1 MKKRCIIVLALV
13 AFALAVGA
21 GSVVIARHYYG
32 QKLIKHVWPQK
43 GLEGVAAPLP
53 RAEGGILLIG
63 DSRMAEWPLLQ
74 LAGLPVTNGAI
85 SGSTSAEMSGRLRRQ
100 LESNHPR
107 IVIIEV
113 GINDLKLIGV
123 RPELKG
129 AIISQCLTQIMQ
141 AIDLCRE
148 YNAQVFLFPVWPG
161 GPVSPIRRLVWNE
174 SINVAVRELNERMCE
189 EALSRTHVT
198 LVPVFS
204 EILQQNSSHPS
215 ELYRDTLHM
224 KAETY
229 HLLSEALNT
238 LIGAWLKGK

>member
-1 MKKRCIIVLALV
+1 M
-13 AFALAVGA
+13 AFALAVGV
-21 GSVVIARHYYG
+21 GSVLIARHFYA
-32 QKLIKHVWPQK
+32 QRLINHVWPQK
-43 GLEGVAAPLP
+43 GLEGVATPLP
-53 RAEGGILLIG
+53 QVEGGILLIG
-63 DSRMAEWPLLQ
+63 DSRMAEWRLVR

-123 RPELKG
+123 RPELKE

-141 AIDLCRE
+141 AIDLCCE
-148 YNAQVFLFPVWPG
+148 YNVQVFLLPVWPG
-161 GPVSPIRRLVWNE
+161 GPVTPLRRLVWNE
-174 SINVAVRELNERMCE
+174 SINVAVRELNGRMRE
-189 EALSRTHVT
+189 EAFSRTHVT

-204 EILQQNSSHPS
+204 EILRQDSSHQS

-238 LIGAWLKGK
+238 FIGARLKGK